1 MEEEDWE
8 IHEPKDGLSVKDE
21 EVILKMLTKMSRKKE
36 KTGYGDKNTR
46 TRT

>member
-1 MEEEDWE
+1 MDQEDWE

-21 EVILKMLTKMSRKKE
+21 EVILKMLKKMSMKKE
-36 KTGYGDKNTR
+36 EVSYGNKNTR

>member
-1 MEEEDWE
+1 MDQEDWE

-21 EVILKMLTKMSRKKE
+21 EVILKMLKKMSRKKE
-36 KTGYGDKNTR
+36 EVSYVNKNTR

>member
-1 MEEEDWE
+1 MDQEDWE

-21 EVILKMLTKMSRKKE
+21 EVILKMLKKMSRKKE
-36 KTGYGDKNTR
+36 EGSYVNKNTR

>member
-1 MEEEDWE
+1 MDQEDWE

-21 EVILKMLTKMSRKKE
+21 EVILKMLKKMSIKKE
-36 KTGYGDKNTR
+36 EVSYGNKNTR